1 MALSNS
7 QYDAIMREYG
17 RQQIENHHKLEERRQ
32 EIYARLPVVRQL
44 EAEIAERSVACAKK
58 LLEGD
63 KSVLDRLKEDLKD
76 LREQKSLI
84 IRAAGYPDD
93 YLELHY
99 RCPDCRDT
107 GLIDG
112 RKCHCFLQAQMKLLH
127 AQSNLEDVLER
138 ENFNALS
145 YEYYDDTE
153 ILPQLGITNAAYMR
167 RVVAGCREFVR
178 DFDKK
183 HDNLL
188 FTGSTGVGKT
198 FLTNCIARELMD
210 DFHSVIYLTAS
221 DLFDVFSRNKFDYD
235 NAEDMKDMYRFILDC
250 DLLIIDDLG
259 TELANTFTISQLFSC
274 LNERILRRKST
285 IISTN
290 LALDD
295 IKTIYSERIFSRISS
310 HYTMLRLTGDDIR
323 IQKKLLNLGGTN
335 DVTP

>member
-153 ILPQLGITNAAYMR
+153 ILSQLGITNAAYMR

-259 TELANTFTISQLFSC
+259 TELNNSFTSSQLFYC
-274 LNERILRRKST
+274 INERMNMSRST

-290 LALDD
+290 LTLTRLRDSYTD
-295 IKTIYSERIFSRISS
+295 RVTSRIMSG
-310 HYTMLRLTGDDIR
+310 YRIIPLYGGDIR
-323 IQKKLLNLGGTN
+323 LLKK
-335 DVTP
+335 

>member
-127 AQSNLEDVLER
+127 DQSNLEDVLER

-259 TELANTFTISQLFSC
+259 TELNNSFTSSQLFYC
-274 LNERILRRKST
+274 INERMNMSRST

-290 LALDD
+290 LTLARLRDSYTD
-295 IKTIYSERIFSRISS
+295 RVTSRIMSG
-310 HYTMLRLTGDDIR
+310 YRIIPLYGGDIR
-323 IQKKLLNLGGTN
+323 LLKK
-335 DVTP
+335 

>member
-17 RQQIENHHKLEERRQ
+17 RQQIENHHKLEERRK

-63 KSVLDRLKEDLKD
+63 KGVLDRLKEDLRD
-76 LREQKSLI
+76 LREQKALI

-127 AQSNLEDVLER
+127 AQSNLEDVLGR
-138 ENFNALS
+138 ENFKALS

-167 RVVAGCREFVR
+167 RVVAGCKEFVR
-178 DFDKK
+178 DFD
-183 HDNLL
+183 
-188 FTGSTGVGKT
+188 
-198 FLTNCIARELMD
+198 
-210 DFHSVIYLTAS
+210 
-221 DLFDVFSRNKFDYD
+221 RNKFDYD

-259 TELANTFTISQLFSC
+259 TELNNSFTSSQLFYC
-274 LNERILRRKST
+274 INERMNMSRST

-290 LALDD
+290 LTLARLRDSYTD
-295 IKTIYSERIFSRISS
+295 RVTSRIMSG
-310 HYTMLRLTGDDIR
+310 YRIIPLYGGDIR
-323 IQKKLLNLGGTN
+323 LLKK
-335 DVTP
+335 

>member
-17 RQQIENHHKLEERRQ
+17 RQQIENHHKLEERRK

-63 KSVLDRLKEDLKD
+63 KSVLDRLKEDLRD
-76 LREQKSLI
+76 LREQKALI

-138 ENFNALS
+138 ENFKALS

-188 FTGSTGVGKT
+188 FTGRTGVGKT

-259 TELANTFTISQLFSC
+259 TELNNSFTSSQLFYC
-274 LNERILRRKST
+274 INERMNMSRST

-290 LALDD
+290 LTLARLRDSYTD
-295 IKTIYSERIFSRISS
+295 RVTSRIMSG
-310 HYTMLRLTGDDIR
+310 YRIIPLYGGDIR
-323 IQKKLLNLGGTN
+323 LLKK
-335 DVTP
+335 

>member
-17 RQQIENHHKLEERRQ
+17 RQQIETHHKLEERRK

-63 KSVLDRLKEDLKD
+63 KSVLDRLKEDLRD
-76 LREQKSLI
+76 LREQKALI

-138 ENFNALS
+138 ENFKALS

-259 TELANTFTISQLFSC
+259 TELNNSFTSSQLFYC
-274 LNERILRRKST
+274 INERMNMSRST

-290 LALDD
+290 LTLARLRDSYTD
-295 IKTIYSERIFSRISS
+295 RVTSRIMSG
-310 HYTMLRLTGDDIR
+310 YRIIPLYGGDIR
-323 IQKKLLNLGGTN
+323 LLKK
-335 DVTP
+335 

>member
-17 RQQIENHHKLEERRQ
+17 RQQIENHHKLEERRK

-63 KSVLDRLKEDLKD
+63 KSVLDRLKEDLRD
-76 LREQKSLI
+76 LREQKALI

-99 RCPDCRDT
+99 HCPDCRDT

-138 ENFNALS
+138 ENFKALS

-259 TELANTFTISQLFSC
+259 TELNNSFTSSQLFYC
-274 LNERILRRKST
+274 INERMNMSRST

-290 LALDD
+290 LTLARLRDSYTD
-295 IKTIYSERIFSRISS
+295 RVTSRIMSG
-310 HYTMLRLTGDDIR
+310 YRIIPLYGGDIR
-323 IQKKLLNLGGTN
+323 LLKK
-335 DVTP
+335 

>member
-17 RQQIENHHKLEERRQ
+17 RQQIENHHKLEERRK
-32 EIYARLPVVRQL
+32 EIYARLPVVKQL

-63 KSVLDRLKEDLKD
+63 KGVLDRLKEDLRD
-76 LREQKSLI
+76 LREQKALI

-107 GLIDG
+107 GLVDG

-138 ENFNALS
+138 ENFKALS

-167 RVVAGCREFVR
+167 RVVAGCKEFVR

-259 TELANTFTISQLFSC
+259 TELNNSFTSSQLFYC
-274 LNERILRRKST
+274 INERMNMSRST

-290 LALDD
+290 LTLARLRDSYTD
-295 IKTIYSERIFSRISS
+295 RVTSRIMSG
-310 HYTMLRLTGDDIR
+310 YRIIPLYGGDIR
-323 IQKKLLNLGGTN
+323 LLKK
-335 DVTP
+335 

>member
-7 QYDAIMREYG
+7 QYDASMREYG

-63 KSVLDRLKEDLKD
+63 KSVLDRLKEGLKD

-259 TELANTFTISQLFSC
+259 TELNNSFTSSQLFYC
-274 LNERILRRKST
+274 INERMNMSRST

-290 LALDD
+290 LTLARLRDSYTD
-295 IKTIYSERIFSRISS
+295 RVTSRIMSG
-310 HYTMLRLTGDDIR
+310 YRIIPLYGGDIR
-323 IQKKLLNLGGTN
+323 LLKK
-335 DVTP
+335 

>member
-259 TELANTFTISQLFSC
+259 TELNNSFTSSQLFYC
-274 LNERILRRKST
+274 INERMNMSRST

-290 LALDD
+290 LTLARLRDSYTD
-295 IKTIYSERIFSRISS
+295 RVTSRIMSG
-310 HYTMLRLTGDDIR
+310 YRIIPLYGGDIR
-323 IQKKLLNLGGTN
+323 LLKK
-335 DVTP
+335 

>member
-63 KSVLDRLKEDLKD
+63 KSVLDRLKEDLRD
-76 LREQKSLI
+76 LREQKALI

-259 TELANTFTISQLFSC
+259 TELNNSFTSSQLFYC
-274 LNERILRRKST
+274 INERMNMSRST

-290 LALDD
+290 LTLARLRDSYTD
-295 IKTIYSERIFSRISS
+295 RVTSRIMSG
-310 HYTMLRLTGDDIR
+310 YRIIPLYGGDIR
-323 IQKKLLNLGGTN
+323 LLKK
-335 DVTP
+335 

>member
-17 RQQIENHHKLEERRQ
+17 RQQIENHHKLEERRK

-63 KSVLDRLKEDLKD
+63 KSVLDRLKEDLRD
-76 LREQKSLI
+76 LREQKALI

-138 ENFNALS
+138 ENFKALS

-167 RVVAGCREFVR
+167 RVVAGCKEFVR
-178 DFDKK
+178 VFDKK

-259 TELANTFTISQLFSC
+259 TELNNSFTSSQLFYC
-274 LNERILRRKST
+274 INERMNMSRST

-290 LALDD
+290 LTLARLRDSYTD
-295 IKTIYSERIFSRISS
+295 RVTSRIMSG
-310 HYTMLRLTGDDIR
+310 YRIIPLYGGDIR
-323 IQKKLLNLGGTN
+323 LLKK
-335 DVTP
+335 

>member
-17 RQQIENHHKLEERRQ
+17 RQQIENHHKLEERRK

-63 KSVLDRLKEDLKD
+63 KSVLDRLKEDLRD
-76 LREQKSLI
+76 LREQKALI

-138 ENFNALS
+138 ENFKALS

-259 TELANTFTISQLFSC
+259 TELNNSFTSSQLFYC
-274 LNERILRRKST
+274 INERMNMSRST

-290 LALDD
+290 LTLARLRDSYTD
-295 IKTIYSERIFSRISS
+295 RVTSRIMSGYRII
-310 HYTMLRLTGDDIR
+310 HLYGGDIR
-323 IQKKLLNLGGTN
+323 LLKK
-335 DVTP
+335 

>member
-1 MALSNS
+1 MALSNP

-17 RQQIENHHKLEERRQ
+17 RQQIENHHKLEERRK
-32 EIYARLPVVRQL
+32 EIYARLPVVKQL

-63 KSVLDRLKEDLKD
+63 KGVLDRLKEDLRD
-76 LREQKSLI
+76 LREQKALI

-107 GLIDG
+107 GLVDG

-138 ENFNALS
+138 ENFKALS

-167 RVVAGCREFVR
+167 RVVAGCKEFVR
-178 DFDKK
+178 VFDKK

-259 TELANTFTISQLFSC
+259 TELNNSFTSSRLFYC
-274 LNERILRRKST
+274 INERMNMSRST

-290 LALDD
+290 LTLARLRDSYTD
-295 IKTIYSERIFSRISS
+295 RVTSRIMSG
-310 HYTMLRLTGDDIR
+310 YRIIPLYGGDIR
-323 IQKKLLNLGGTN
+323 LLKK
-335 DVTP
+335 

>member
-17 RQQIENHHKLEERRQ
+17 RQQIENHHKLEERRK

-76 LREQKSLI
+76 LREQKALI

-138 ENFNALS
+138 ENFKALS

-259 TELANTFTISQLFSC
+259 TELNNSFTSSQLFYC
-274 LNERILRRKST
+274 INERMNMSRST

-290 LALDD
+290 LTLARLRDSYTD
-295 IKTIYSERIFSRISS
+295 RVTSRIMSGYKIIPS
-310 HYTMLRLTGDDIR
+310 YGGDIR
-323 IQKKLLNLGGTN
+323 LLKK
-335 DVTP
+335 

>member
-17 RQQIENHHKLEERRQ
+17 RQQIENHHKLEERRK
-32 EIYARLPVVRQL
+32 EIYARLPVVKQL

-63 KSVLDRLKEDLKD
+63 KGVLDRLKEDLRD
-76 LREQKSLI
+76 LREQKALI

-107 GLIDG
+107 GLVDG

-138 ENFNALS
+138 ENFKALS

-167 RVVAGCREFVR
+167 RVVAGCKEFVR
-178 DFDKK
+178 VFDKK

-259 TELANTFTISQLFSC
+259 TELNNSFTSSRLFYC
-274 LNERILRRKST
+274 INERMNMSRST

-290 LALDD
+290 LTLA
-295 IKTIYSERIFSRISS
+295 RIRDSYTDRVTSRIMSG
-310 HYTMLRLTGDDIR
+310 YRIIPLYGGDIR
-323 IQKKLLNLGGTN
+323 LLKK
-335 DVTP
+335 

>member
-259 TELANTFTISQLFSC
+259 TELNNSFTSPQLFYC
-274 LNERILRRKST
+274 INERMNMSRST

-290 LALDD
+290 LSIARLRDSYTD
-295 IKTIYSERIFSRISS
+295 RVTSRIMR
-310 HYTMLRLTGDDIR
+310 YRIIPLYGRDIR
-323 IQKKLLNLGGTN
+323 LLKRE
-335 DVTP
+335 

>member
-17 RQQIENHHKLEERRQ
+17 RQQIENHHKLEERRK

-63 KSVLDRLKEDLKD
+63 KSVLDRLKEDLRD
-76 LREQKSLI
+76 LREQKALI

-107 GLIDG
+107 GLVDG

-198 FLTNCIARELMD
+198 FL
-210 DFHSVIYLTAS
+210 
-221 DLFDVFSRNKFDYD
+221 
-235 NAEDMKDMYRFILDC
+235 
-250 DLLIIDDLG
+250 IIDDLG
-259 TELANTFTISQLFSC
+259 TELNNSFTSSQLFYC
-274 LNERILRRKST
+274 INERMNMSRST

-290 LALDD
+290 LTLARLRDSYTD
-295 IKTIYSERIFSRISS
+295 RVTSRIMSG
-310 HYTMLRLTGDDIR
+310 YRIIPLYGGDIR
-323 IQKKLLNLGGTN
+323 LLKK
-335 DVTP
+335 

>member
-63 KSVLDRLKEDLKD
+63 KGVLDRLKEDLRD
-76 LREQKSLI
+76 LREQKALI

-107 GLIDG
+107 GLVDG

-138 ENFNALS
+138 ENFKALS

-259 TELANTFTISQLFSC
+259 TELNNSFTSSQLFYC
-274 LNERILRRKST
+274 INERMNMSRST

-290 LALDD
+290 LTLARLRDSYTD
-295 IKTIYSERIFSRISS
+295 RVTSRIMSG
-310 HYTMLRLTGDDIR
+310 YRIIPLYGGDIR
-323 IQKKLLNLGGTN
+323 LLKK
-335 DVTP
+335 

>member
-17 RQQIENHHKLEERRQ
+17 RQQIENHHKLEERRK

-63 KSVLDRLKEDLKD
+63 KSVLDRLKEDLRD
-76 LREQKSLI
+76 LREQKALI

-99 RCPDCRDT
+99 RCPDCSDT

-138 ENFNALS
+138 ENFKALS

-259 TELANTFTISQLFSC
+259 TELNNSFTSSQLFYC
-274 LNERILRRKST
+274 INERMNMSRST

-290 LALDD
+290 LTLARLRDSYTD
-295 IKTIYSERIFSRISS
+295 RVTSRIMSG
-310 HYTMLRLTGDDIR
+310 YRIIPLYGGDIR
-323 IQKKLLNLGGTN
+323 LLKK
-335 DVTP
+335 

>member
-63 KSVLDRLKEDLKD
+63 KGVLDRLKEDLRD
-76 LREQKSLI
+76 LREQKALI

-259 TELANTFTISQLFSC
+259 TELNNSFTSSQLFYC
-274 LNERILRRKST
+274 INERMNMSRST

-290 LALDD
+290 LTLARLRDSYTD
-295 IKTIYSERIFSRISS
+295 RVTSRIMSG
-310 HYTMLRLTGDDIR
+310 YRIIPLYGGDIR
-323 IQKKLLNLGGTN
+323 LLKK
-335 DVTP
+335 

>member
-17 RQQIENHHKLEERRQ
+17 RQQIENHHKLEERRK

-76 LREQKSLI
+76 LREQKALI

-107 GLIDG
+107 GLVDG

-138 ENFNALS
+138 ENFKALS

-259 TELANTFTISQLFSC
+259 TELNNSFTSSQLFYC
-274 LNERILRRKST
+274 INERMNMSRST

-290 LALDD
+290 LTLARLRDSYTD
-295 IKTIYSERIFSRISS
+295 RVTSRIMSG
-310 HYTMLRLTGDDIR
+310 YKIIPLYGGDIR
-323 IQKKLLNLGGTN
+323 LLKK
-335 DVTP
+335 

>member
-17 RQQIENHHKLEERRQ
+17 RQQIENHHKLEERRK
-32 EIYARLPVVRQL
+32 EIYARLPV
-44 EAEIAERSVACAKK
+44 EIAERSVACAKM

-63 KSVLDRLKEDLKD
+63 KGVLDRLKEDLRD
-76 LREQKSLI
+76 LREQKALI

-107 GLIDG
+107 GLVDG

-138 ENFNALS
+138 ENFKALS

-167 RVVAGCREFVR
+167 RVVAGGKGCFRVFCKNSV
-178 DFDKK
+178 
-183 HDNLL
+183 HLL

-259 TELANTFTISQLFSC
+259 TELNNSFTSSRLFYC
-274 LNERILRRKST
+274 INERMNMSRST

-290 LALDD
+290 LTLARLRDSYTD
-295 IKTIYSERIFSRISS
+295 RVTSRIMSG
-310 HYTMLRLTGDDIR
+310 YRIIPLYGGDIR
-323 IQKKLLNLGGTN
+323 LLKK
-335 DVTP
+335 

>member
-17 RQQIENHHKLEERRQ
+17 RQQIENHHKLEERRK
-32 EIYARLPVVRQL
+32 EIYVRLPVVRQL

-63 KSVLDRLKEDLKD
+63 KSVLDRLKEDLRD
-76 LREQKSLI
+76 LREQKALI

-138 ENFNALS
+138 ENFKALS

-250 DLLIIDDLG
+250 DLLIIDDL
-259 TELANTFTISQLFSC
+259 
-274 LNERILRRKST
+274 
-285 IISTN
+285 
-290 LALDD
+290 
-295 IKTIYSERIFSRISS
+295 
-310 HYTMLRLTGDDIR
+310 
-323 IQKKLLNLGGTN
+323 
-335 DVTP
+335 

>member
-17 RQQIENHHKLEERRQ
+17 RQQIENHHKLEERRK

-76 LREQKSLI
+76 LREQKALI

-138 ENFNALS
+138 ENFKALS
-145 YEYYDDTE
+145 YENYDDTE

-259 TELANTFTISQLFSC
+259 TELNNSFTSSQLFYC
-274 LNERILRRKST
+274 INERMNMSRST

-290 LALDD
+290 LTLARLRDSYTD
-295 IKTIYSERIFSRISS
+295 RVTSRIMSG
-310 HYTMLRLTGDDIR
+310 YRIIPLYGGDIR
-323 IQKKLLNLGGTN
+323 LLKK
-335 DVTP
+335 

>member
-17 RQQIENHHKLEERRQ
+17 RQQIENHHKLEERRK

-63 KSVLDRLKEDLKD
+63 KSVLDRLKEDLRD
-76 LREQKSLI
+76 LREQKALI

-138 ENFNALS
+138 ENFKALS

-259 TELANTFTISQLFSC
+259 TELNNSFTSSQLFHC
-274 LNERILRRKST
+274 INERMNMSRST

-290 LALDD
+290 LTLARLRDSYTD
-295 IKTIYSERIFSRISS
+295 RVTSRIMSG
-310 HYTMLRLTGDDIR
+310 YRIIPLYGGDIR
-323 IQKKLLNLGGTN
+323 LLKK
-335 DVTP
+335 

>member
-17 RQQIENHHKLEERRQ
+17 RQQIENHHKLEERRR
-32 EIYARLPVVRQL
+32 EIYTRLPVVRQL

-63 KSVLDRLKEDLKD
+63 KSALDRLKEDLND
-76 LREQKSLI
+76 LREQKALI
-84 IRAAGYPDD
+84 IRAAGYSDD

-112 RKCHCFLQAQMKLLH
+112 RKCHCFLQAQMRLLH

-138 ENFNALS
+138 ENFKALS
-145 YEYYDDTE
+145 YQYYDDTE

-167 RVVAGCREFVR
+167 RVVAGCKEFVR

-259 TELANTFTISQLFSC
+259 TELNNSFTSSQLFYC
-274 LNERILRRKST
+274 INERMNMSRST

-290 LALDD
+290 LTLARLRDSYTD
-295 IKTIYSERIFSRISS
+295 RVTSRIMSG
-310 HYTMLRLTGDDIR
+310 YRIIPLYGGDIR
-323 IQKKLLNLGGTN
+323 LLKK
-335 DVTP
+335 

>member
-32 EIYARLPVVRQL
+32 EIYAKLPVVRQL

-259 TELANTFTISQLFSC
+259 TELNNSFTSSQLFYC
-274 LNERILRRKST
+274 INERMNMSRST

-290 LALDD
+290 LTLARLRDSYTD
-295 IKTIYSERIFSRISS
+295 RVTSRIMSG
-310 HYTMLRLTGDDIR
+310 YRIIPLYGGDIR
-323 IQKKLLNLGGTN
+323 LLKK
-335 DVTP
+335 

>member
-17 RQQIENHHKLEERRQ
+17 RQQIENHHKLEERRK

-259 TELANTFTISQLFSC
+259 TELNNSFTSSQLFYC
-274 LNERILRRKST
+274 INERMNMSRST

-290 LALDD
+290 LTLARLRDSYTD
-295 IKTIYSERIFSRISS
+295 RVTSRIMSG
-310 HYTMLRLTGDDIR
+310 YKIIPLYGGDIR
-323 IQKKLLNLGGTN
+323 LLKK
-335 DVTP
+335 

>member
-17 RQQIENHHKLEERRQ
+17 RQQIENHHKLEERRK

-63 KSVLDRLKEDLKD
+63 KSVLDRLKEDLRD
-76 LREQKSLI
+76 LREQKALI

-107 GLIDG
+107 GLVDG

-138 ENFNALS
+138 ENFKALS
-145 YEYYDDTE
+145 YQYYDDTE

-259 TELANTFTISQLFSC
+259 TELNNSFTSSQLFYC
-274 LNERILRRKST
+274 INERMNMSRST

-290 LALDD
+290 LTLARLRDSYTD
-295 IKTIYSERIFSRISS
+295 RVTSRIMSG
-310 HYTMLRLTGDDIR
+310 YRIIPLYGGDIR
-323 IQKKLLNLGGTN
+323 LLKK
-335 DVTP
+335 

>member
-17 RQQIENHHKLEERRQ
+17 RQQIENHHKLEERRK
-32 EIYARLPVVRQL
+32 EIYARLPVVKQL
-44 EAEIAERSVACAKK
+44 EAEIAERCVACAKK

-63 KSVLDRLKEDLKD
+63 KGVLDRLKEDLRD
-76 LREQKSLI
+76 LREQKALI

-107 GLIDG
+107 GLVDG

-138 ENFNALS
+138 ENFKALS

-167 RVVAGCREFVR
+167 RVVAGGKEFVR

-259 TELANTFTISQLFSC
+259 TELNNSFTSSQLFYC
-274 LNERILRRKST
+274 INERMNMSRST

-290 LALDD
+290 LTLARLRDSYTD
-295 IKTIYSERIFSRISS
+295 RVTSRIMSG
-310 HYTMLRLTGDDIR
+310 YRIIPLYGGDIR
-323 IQKKLLNLGGTN
+323 LLKK
-335 DVTP
+335 